1 MMTLTFD
8 QSDIPLAEGQEMIT
22 ALQAVVEA
30 ERARVFFEGADDTD
44 RSMIEGAFWKTFEG
58 EAAQGGVILLRLW
71 CLIDALQT
79 RRLKT
84 RLFDRGFAF
93 LEAAVAAAGDLRLNL
108 DWGFAPQKLIW
119 AIDQA
124 ETLQRVRQQSRVE
137 VHVAHPQQMEAD
149 LAA

>member
-1 MMTLTFD
+1 MTLTFD

-79 RRLKT
+79 RR
-84 RLFDRGFAF
+84 
-93 LEAAVAAAGDLRLNL
+93 
-108 DWGFAPQKLIW
+108 
-119 AIDQA
+119 
-124 ETLQRVRQQSRVE
+124 
-137 VHVAHPQQMEAD
+137 
-149 LAA
+149 